1 MLARF
6 CYAMLLSFLALP
18 TCILANDSW
27 IEVGSAKARVSE
39 NTLTIFPQTE
49 DAFSKLRFHIS
60 HGDAILHQ
68 ARIYLNKGDV
78 FHVNLQK
85 TIKGKKN
92 GDNGQDYSRIVPL
105 IVSQQSPIKK
115 VKVSYKFKKQQ
126 ASSKPVTVELLG
138 VPVSQGE

>member
-18 TCILANDSW
+18 TCTLADDSW

-60 HGDAILHQ
+60 HGDVILHQ
-68 ARIYLNKGDV
+68 ARVYLDKGDV

-85 TIKGKKN
+85 TIKDKKN
-92 GDNGQDYSRIVPL
+92 GDGGESYSRIIPL

-115 VKVSYKFKKQQ
+115 IKVFYKFKKQPEV
-126 ASSKPVTVELLG
+126 SKPVTIELFG
-138 VPVSQGE
+138 IPAT